1 MPVGQE
7 QVQEEKEYKKIRH
20 IAVTTDPRNSTVVIV
35 GVLDD
40 ASVWCT
46 QGVDDWVELQGVPG
60 TQVRET
66 QDEEKSVGE

>member
-1 MPVGQE
+1 MVDDVGRD
-7 QVQEEKEYKKIRH
+7 EKKKFKTIRH

-35 GVLDD
+35 AVLDD

-66 QDEEKSVGE
+66 QDEGKGVGE